1 MILEYFQQEKK
12 LQEWEKLAFSA
23 FFLKKNSRI
32 KRNKHD
38 LKIFI
43 VSHGPGNNNIELLI
57 RQ

>member
-1 MILEYFQQEKK
+1 MGE
-12 LQEWEKLAFSA
+12 AC
-23 FFLKKNSRI
+23 FFCLFFKNSRI

>member
-23 FFLKKNSRI
+23 FFFLNSRI

-43 VSHGPGNNNIELLI
+43 VSRGLGNNNIELLI
-57 RQ
+57 RH